1 MEKKEFMTLVNEANL
16 KMNRKCFGN
25 GNIVRYSDK
34 LKYGRRIKFSTNHM
48 YGTKY
53 YLPVFRMVARELRGM
68 GLKAELYKGC
78 RWSSSVGVTI
88 HLP

>member
-1 MEKKEFMTLVNEANL
+1 
-16 KMNRKCFGN
+16 
-25 GNIVRYSDK
+25 
-34 LKYGRRIKFSTNHM
+34 M